1 MPQYHYTRPCSVWWG
16 SGGLINVKR
25 WFALVSYLRGKV
37 HLTAV
42 LGKNCHV
49 LFFRVSPCCAGC
61 KGCWRMFERG
71 ALLAWSC
78 WKPVTGTK
86 RGAGWPPWGHFLS
99 LRKKM
104 VESSQGAPRDQSY
117 NKKFKKPF
125 IMIPIKSFN
134 KNRLIIVKLHSF
146 SLFSWL
152 IFFYYLNSTEV
163 SSEWY

>member
-1 MPQYHYTRPCSVWWG
+1 MICISELSERQCTFNCSV
-16 SGGLINVKR
+16 R
-25 WFALVSYLRGKV
+25 
-37 HLTAV
+37 
-42 LGKNCHV
+42 KNCHA

-152 IFFYYLNSTEV
+152 IFFLLFKFNRSIKWAILTLLVFVQLAE
-163 SSEWY
+163 